1 MFSDDVN
8 VSPVGSSV
16 PLYLSRGS
24 RVIQLNSSSNFLVS
38 YKILS
43 LSCPDLISVDKL
55 LVSVICVQF

>member
-16 PLYLSRGS
+16 PLYLSSGS